1 MLAGTGFLNKKESN
15 QKTREMKFKRS
26 ITNEEIKKMPRKE
39 FTGNIFLIDT
49 FKKLDIALPLLYE
62 HTLLGFDT
70 ETKPSFKKGKE
81 NKTALLQLATED
93 KAYLFRLNHIGLPES
108 LKDILIKDSIIKIG
122 LAIKDDLRDLKKIR
136 DFEPK
141 GFIDIQNIAKELSIQ
156 NTGLK
161 KLAGIVLNKRISK
174 SQRMSNW
181 ENEVLSPAQLKYAAT
196 DAWICYK
203 LYNELLENY

>member
-1 MLAGTGFLNKKESN
+1 MRFKK
-15 QKTREMKFKRS
+15 S
-26 ITNEEIKKMPRKE
+26 ITNDEIQKMPRKE

-62 HTLLGFDT
+62 HTVLGFDT
-70 ETKPSFKKGKE
+70 ETKPAFKKGVE
-81 NKTALLQLATED
+81 NTTALLQLATAD
-93 KAYLFRLNHIGLPES
+93 QAFLFRLNHIGLPDALIEILTRES
-108 LKDILIKDSIIKIG
+108 VLKIG
-122 LAIKDDLRDLKKIR
+122 LAIRDDLRDLKKITS
-136 DFEPK
+136 FEPR
-141 GFIDIQNIAKELSIQ
+141 GFIDIQNIARDMAIE

-181 ENEVLSPAQLKYAAT
+181 ENNILSPAQLKYAAT

-203 LYNELLENY
+203 LYDELIGIEE